1 MHFKNIYKARKI
13 VQRENDS
20 EILATHLNNNLYLF
34 KEKLKS
40 VSKLNDKLINQLLKT
55 NLNLF
60 YKKYT
65 KNQKSSIEDRMK
77 KKMSRFRKAATFAV
91 ICICNTET
99 PWC

>member
-20 EILATHLNNNLYLF
+20 EILATHLKNNLYLF

-65 KNQKSSIEDRMK
+65 KKN
-77 KKMSRFRKAATFAV
+77 RKAL
-91 ICICNTET
+91 
-99 PWC
+99 